1 MEQSMKIVEVKQDID
16 GELYIEIPEEILD
29 ELKWNID
36 DELEWVYNDNGTITL
51 KKKEEEK

>member
-1 MEQSMKIVEVKQDID
+1 MKIVEVKQDID